1 MKVKNKRNLK
11 KIDKIDAKKDL
22 MESNQ

>member
-1 MKVKNKRNLK
+1 MKVKNKRNFK